1 MSPQNFIFTRRNRED
16 EEHASSKVVFS
27 CRPLRTDRFG
37 GDRDLD
43 SPLFKPN
50 GRRSEE
56 EYEALRR
63 SLGLPTLADRYI
75 TDLCGLQHSRFV
87 ASKVFFTCSKRE
99 DEEEK
104 DEQARPGE

>member
-1 MSPQNFIFTRRNRED
+1 MSPQYFIFTCRKRED
-16 EEHASSKVVFS
+16 EEHASSKVVS
-27 CRPLRTDRFG
+27 SRRPLRTDRFG

-43 SPLFKPN
+43 SPLFKPT

-87 ASKVFFTCSKRE
+87 ASKVYFQVQETR
-99 DEEEK
+99 
-104 DEQARPGE
+104 R